1 MASTGG
7 HMLVAMEDAARC
19 DEHKHGDGL
28 CGRLDIGLGRGMG
41 FYVVG
46 VESAAVGCEKGS
58 EADEGF

>member
-1 MASTGG
+1 
-7 HMLVAMEDAARC
+7 MLVAMEDAARC